1 MSHAD
6 RSTRR
11 RKFTAA
17 TRKLSAA
24 ALLALLAATAA
35 YAQHAESGVSGTWH
49 VAVPGWGIEDHLLVV
64 QEQGGAVAG
73 KFEFA
78 DVKGTVAGT
87 RVQLDVTDEG
97 GRLAL
102 RFVGTLSGDHMHG
115 EVTSPPDGPLAQHGL
130 ADPLTTPWIATREAR
145 KG

>member
-1 MSHAD
+1 M
-6 RSTRR
+6 
-11 RKFTAA
+11 AA
-17 TRKLSAA
+17 ALKLSVA
-24 ALLALLAATAA
+24 ALLALLVATAT
-35 YAQHAESGVSGTWH
+35 YAQHAESGLSGTWH

-64 QEQGGAVAG
+64 QEHGGAVAG

-102 RFVGTLSGDHMHG
+102 RFVGTISGERMKG

-130 ADPLTTPWIATREAR
+130 ANPLTTAWTAIREAR